1 MTKKKILFIISNME
15 SGGVSKSISSLLN
28 VIDTNTYQVSLY
40 VTNPTGVFMEL
51 IPSTISVIKDKK
63 TQYLLSEFPKN
74 LKLLWKKGY
83 FFSFFMRIIV
93 ALLMKVNK
101 GFAGWVLSRIL
112 FKIKEEFDLA
122 VDFNGQHQL
131 YYLVDFIKAKKK
143 VSFFH
148 SDYAKWD
155 YYYAMDKRYYPKV
168 DVIFTISPT
177 CVASLQQYFPEV
189 REKIALFENI
199 SSPSFIKQLSYAYV
213 VTLAKHSIL
222 TVGHLSVQKGT
233 PLALEVARILKQQGF
248 VFKWYFIGK
257 NTHDFDYEAT
267 IKDYQI
273 QDEIEFLGLK
283 VNPYPYMKATT
294 IMAHLSQF
302 EGRSIALDEAKILE
316 KPLVVT
322 SFSTVFDQFQ
332 PNVTATICNFDAEQI
347 AKAIKEL
354 LLNQELRQLYA
365 SNLSVQQVDSTNEIQ
380 KIYHLLA

>member
-28 VIDTNTYQVSLY
+28 VIDTNTYEVSLY

-63 TQYLLSEFPKN
+63 TQYLLSEFPEN

-101 GFAGWVLSRIL
+101 GFAGWVLSRML

-168 DVIFTISPT
+168 DAIFTISPT

-199 SSPSFIKQLSYAYV
+199 SSPSFIKQLSNAYV

-316 KPLVVT
+316 KPIVVT
-322 SFSTVFDQFQ
+322 SFSTVFDQFH
-332 PNVTATICNFDAEQI
+332 PNVTATICNFDTEQI

>member
-28 VIDTNTYQVSLY
+28 VIDTNTYEVSLY

-112 FKIKEEFDLA
+112 FKIKVEFDLA

-168 DVIFTISPT
+168 DAIFTISPT

-199 SSPSFIKQLSYAYV
+199 SSPSFIKQLSNAYV

-316 KPLVVT
+316 KPVVVT

-365 SNLSVQQVDSTNEIQ
+365 LNLSVQQVDSTNEIQ